1 MQFDTRFC
9 GRSFTLSL
17 ECGECR
23 AGLLRGNPWGADRWS
38 NDTASELFKPMPDET
53 SSYIS
58 LQREIHEALR
68 LQHPE
73 WVEPD
78 GSSPICDSY
87 EERLA
92 ELLHLFAMEEERS
105 AA

>member
-1 MQFDTRFC
+1 
-9 GRSFTLSL
+9 
-17 ECGECR
+17 
-23 AGLLRGNPWGADRWS
+23 
-38 NDTASELFKPMPDET
+38 MPDEI
-53 SSYIS
+53 SSYIG

-92 ELLHLFAMEEERS
+92 ELLHLFTTEEERS